1 MKEHFS
7 TQLEFLR
14 QQLILMGAEVESQIR
29 LAVEALVNGDT
40 DKARAVIER
49 DPVVDHMELKN
60 EEAAVH
66 LLALQQPVAVDLR
79 FLVAALKINNDLE
92 RIGDHAVNIA
102 EGAIR
107 LAATKAGRPRIDLP
121 HMAEIARTMLKRAL
135 DSFVRK
141 DTALALEVC
150 KEDDVLDQ
158 KNRSIIRELLTHM
171 AEHPGL
177 ITASIEI
184 MSASRNLERVG
195 DLATNIGEE
204 TIFIA
209 EGRTIKHH
217 VADGQSSAP
226 GRELV
231 S

>member
-1 MKEHFS
+1 MKEHFG

-29 LAVEALVNGDT
+29 LAVEAHVSGDRE
-40 DKARAVIER
+40 KARQVIGR
-49 DPVVDHMELKN
+49 DPVVDQMEIRN
-60 EEAAVH
+60 EEAAIH
-66 LLALQQPVAVDLR
+66 LLALQQPVAIDLR

-107 LAATKAGRPRIDLP
+107 LADTRAGRPQVDLP

-135 DSFVRK
+135 DSFVRR

-158 KNRSIIRELLTHM
+158 KNRSIIRELLTYM

-217 VADGQSSAP
+217 AADAAP
-226 GRELV
+226 FSQGARP

>member
-1 MKEHFS
+1 MKEHFA

-29 LAVEALVNGDT
+29 LAVEAHVSGDVE
-40 DKARAVIER
+40 KAKHVIARDAAV
-49 DPVVDHMELKN
+49 DQMEIRN
-60 EEAAVH
+60 EEAAIQ

-92 RIGDHAVNIA
+92 RIGDHAVNSA
-102 EGAIR
+102 EGAMR
-107 LAATKAGRPRIDLP
+107 LGEARAGRPRVDLP
-121 HMAEIARTMLKRAL
+121 HMAEIARTMLKRAI
-135 DSFVRK
+135 DSFVRR

-158 KNRSIIRELLTHM
+158 KNRSIIRELLTHN

-217 VADGQSSAP
+217 VADEPRPSGSP
-226 GRELV
+226 LV

>member
-1 MKEHFS
+1 MKEHFA

-29 LAVEALVNGDT
+29 LAVEAHVSGDAE
-40 DKARAVIER
+40 KAKHVIAR
-49 DPVVDHMELKN
+49 DTVVDQMEIRN
-60 EEAAVH
+60 EEAAIH

-107 LAATKAGRPRIDLP
+107 LGETRAGRPRVDLP

-135 DSFVRK
+135 DSFVRR

-171 AEHPGL
+171 AEHPAL
-177 ITASIEI
+177 ITAAIEI

-217 VADGQSSAP
+217 VADGVPRPHA
-226 GRELV
+226 V

>member
-1 MKEHFS
+1 VKEHFS

-29 LAVEALVNGDT
+29 MAVEAHVTGDT
-40 DKARAVIER
+40 DEAKRVIGR
-49 DPVVDHMELKN
+49 DPVVDQMELRN

-66 LLALQQPVAVDLR
+66 LLALQQPVAADLR

-107 LAATKAGRPRIDLP
+107 LDAAKSGRPNVDLT

-141 DTALALEVC
+141 DPALALEVC

-158 KNRSIIRELLTHM
+158 KNRSIIRELLTYM
-171 AEHPGL
+171 AENPAM

-184 MSASRNLERVG
+184 MTASRNLERVG

-217 VADGQSSAP
+217 VADGVPHVRA
-226 GRELV
+226 
-231 S
+231 